1 MTSSPPLP
9 KLSFKATDIQI
20 PFTKYILSN
29 GLRLIVHEDFK
40 APIAAVNVWYHVGSK
55 NEKHGKSGFAH
66 LFEHLMFNGSE
77 NFNTDYFQALE
88 AIGATDMNGTT
99 NNDRTNYFQNV
110 PIGAL
115 EQVLWLESDRMG
127 HLTGAIDQAKL
138 DEQRGVVINEKKQ
151 GENQP
156 YSKEEDLFT
165 EAMFPKGHPYSWT
178 VIGSMED
185 LNGASVDDV
194 HEWFKHYYG
203 AANAVIVI
211 AGAIKAE
218 EALEKVK
225 KYFGHIPCGPTI
237 ARYNINIPIRLGH
250 SRQEYEDHVPEAKVS
265 IAWNVPQW
273 GTKEA
278 AHLDLIAAV
287 LSSGKT
293 SRLYKKLI
301 YDQHL
306 ATSVTAVNYSREI
319 AGNFFIECKVQSG
332 HQPDEIET
340 CIKNILSEFL
350 KTGPLEDELIKV
362 KAQYFAGFIKGVER
376 IGGFG
381 GKSDVLAE
389 SEIFGE
395 RPDFYQTYNEY
406 LEQATVADLK
416 QTANIW
422 LSDGSHTVIAKP
434 FPTYA
439 TEPSSVDRSKLPE
452 LLATPPS
459 SFPAIQKAKL
469 SNGLEVILA
478 QRKDSPTVVL
488 GLMMNGGFSTDKL
501 TGKPGLASIA
511 MNMLDEGTHHLNA
524 LEISEHLSLLGASIQ
539 SMNDMDKS
547 YLTLNTLKQSLEAS
561 LDIYSDILLHPS
573 FPVAD
578 FERIKSLQIA
588 GIQREKTNPIH
599 MALRV
604 MPKFL
609 YGDSHPYS
617 QPLSGSGFE
626 ESVFTI
632 TLEDVRQFYVN
643 WIQPQGATLTI
654 VGDLDMEY
662 LLPLLEKKIGSWQS
676 GPRLNS
682 SIPPPQDQR
691 GGILYL
697 MHKPEIQQSVLM
709 AGYTIDPYGQ
719 ISEIA
724 KEPLMNVLGGDFTS
738 RINLNLREDKHWTY
752 GAGVFVRDTIGSRP
766 FITYTQVQIDKT
778 KESIEEIIKEFN
790 WISGEKPITS
800 EEFEK
805 TKNNQ
810 IMALPGIW
818 ETNAAVY
825 SSLNELIK
833 FGLPDDYWQ
842 HYSANV
848 RALDLDQVRQ
858 LTNQLISSDKLKWFI
873 VSNQEVVL
881 PSLKELGFAQI
892 ILVDADGNQIE
903 QLA

>member
-1 MTSSPPLP
+1 MNIHPPAHKP
-9 KLSFKATDIQI
+9 TFKASDIVI
-20 PFTKYILSN
+20 PYKKYILSN

-55 NEKHGKSGFAH
+55 NEKPGKSGFAH

-77 NFNTDYFQALE
+77 NYNTDYFQALE

-99 NNDRTNYFQNV
+99 NNDRTNYFQNI

-165 EAMFPKGHPYSWT
+165 EAMYPKGHPYSWT

-185 LNGASVDDV
+185 LNGASVEDV
-194 HEWFKHYYG
+194 HEWFKNFYG

-211 AGAIKAE
+211 AGAIPAE

-237 ARYNINIPIRLGH
+237 ARHEVNIPIRTGH
-250 SRQEYEDHVPEAKVS
+250 SRQVYEDHVPEAKVS

-273 GTKEA
+273 GTLEA
-278 AHLDLIAAV
+278 AHLDLIAAI

-301 YDQHL
+301 YDQPL

-319 AGNFFIECKVQSG
+319 SGNFFIECKVRPGQ
-332 HQPDEIET
+332 QPEEIEQT
-340 CIKNILSEFL
+340 IHSILDEFL
-350 KTGPLEDELIKV
+350 LYGPTEEELIKV
-362 KAQYFAGFIKGVER
+362 KSQYFAGFIKGVER

-389 SEIFGE
+389 SEIFGD
-395 RPDFYQTYNEY
+395 RPDFYHTYNEF
-406 LEQATVADLK
+406 LEHTSLADLK
-416 QTANIW
+416 ATANRW
-422 LSDGSHTVIAKP
+422 LKDGSHTVIARP
-434 FPTYA
+434 FPTYSV
-439 TEPSSVDRSKLPE
+439 EPSLVDRKNLPE
-452 LLATPPS
+452 LLPTPPS
-459 SFPAIQKAKL
+459 SFPTLEKSRL
-469 SNGLEVILA
+469 SNGLEVVLA
-478 QRKDSPTVVL
+478 RRPDSPTVVM
-488 GLMMNGGFSTDKL
+488 GLMMPGGFSTDKIS
-501 TGKPGLASIA
+501 GKPGLASIA
-511 MNMLDEGTHHLNA
+511 MNMMDEGTAHLNA

-539 SMNDMDKS
+539 SINDLDRS

-561 LDIYSDILLHPS
+561 LDIFSDILLSPS
-573 FPVAD
+573 FPPSD

-609 YGDSHPYS
+609 YGDAHPYN

-626 ESVFTI
+626 ESVYQI
-632 TLEDVRQFYVN
+632 TLEDVRQFYAN
-643 WIQPQGATLTI
+643 WIQPRHATLAV
-654 VGDLDMEY
+654 VGDLEMDE
-662 LLPLLEKKIGSWQS
+662 LITLLEEKIGGWQS
-676 GPRLNS
+676 HSEINNF
-682 SIPPPQDQR
+682 IPPPHNQD

-709 AGYTIDPYGQ
+709 AGYTIAPYGQ

-724 KEPLMNVLGGDFTS
+724 KEPLMNILGGDFTS

-752 GAGVFVRDTIGSRP
+752 GAGVFVRDTIGARP

-790 WISGEKPITS
+790 WITGDKPITPA
-800 EEFEK
+800 EFEK

-833 FGLPDDYWQ
+833 FGLDDHYWQ
-842 HYSANV
+842 DYSSRV
-848 RALDLDQVRQ
+848 RALDLEQVRQ
-858 LTNQLISSDKLKWFI
+858 LTNELVSADKLKWFI

-881 PSLKELGFAQI
+881 PSLKELGFSKI

>member
-1 MTSSPPLP
+1 MTINPPRKP
-9 KLSFKATDIQI
+9 AFKATDIHI
-20 PFTKYILSN
+20 PFKKYVLSN

-55 NEKHGKSGFAH
+55 NEKEGKSGFAH

-77 NFNTDYFQALE
+77 NYNTDYFQALE

-99 NNDRTNYFQNV
+99 NNDRTNYFQNI

-165 EAMFPKGHPYSWT
+165 EAMYPKGHPYSWT

-185 LNGASVDDV
+185 LNGASVGDV
-194 HEWFKHYYG
+194 HEWFKNYYG
-203 AANAVIVI
+203 AANAVVVI

-225 KYFGHIPCGPTI
+225 QYFGHIPCGPTI
-237 ARYNINIPIRLGH
+237 ARHEVNIPIRTGH
-250 SRQEYEDHVPEAKVS
+250 SRQEYEDHVPEAKIS

-273 GTKEA
+273 GTLEA

-293 SRLYKKLI
+293 SRLYKRLI
-301 YDQHL
+301 YDQPL

-319 AGNFFIECKVQSG
+319 AGNFLIECKVRPGQ
-332 HQPDEIET
+332 HPDEIEQT
-340 CIKNILSEFL
+340 IHSILNEFL
-350 KTGPLEDELIKV
+350 AHGPSEDELLKV
-362 KAQYFAGFIKGVER
+362 KSQYFAAFIKGVER

-389 SEIFGE
+389 SEVFGD
-395 RPDFYQTYNEY
+395 RPDFYHTYNEY
-406 LEQATVADLK
+406 LEHTTLADLK
-416 QTANIW
+416 ATANRW
-422 LSDGSHTVIAKP
+422 LKDGSHTIIAKP
-434 FPTYA
+434 FPVYSV
-439 TEPSSVDRSKLPE
+439 EPSLIDRKNLPA
-452 LLATPPS
+452 LLPTPPS
-459 SFPAIQKAKL
+459 SFPTLQKAKL
-469 SNGLEVILA
+469 NNGLEVVLA
-478 QRKDSPTVVL
+478 KRPDSPTVVM
-488 GLMMNGGFSTDKL
+488 GLMMQGGFSTDKL
-501 TGKPGLASIA
+501 SGKPGLASIA
-511 MNMLDEGTHHLNA
+511 MNMLDEGTANLNA
-524 LEISEHLSLLGASIQ
+524 LEISENLSLLGASIQ
-539 SMNDMDKS
+539 SINDMDRS
-547 YLTLNTLKQSLEAS
+547 YLTLNTLKQSLEPS
-561 LDIYSDILLHPS
+561 LDIFADILLHPS
-573 FPVAD
+573 FPPSD

-609 YGDSHPYS
+609 YGNTHPYS

-626 ESVFTI
+626 ESVHQI
-632 TLEDVRQFYVN
+632 TLEDVRQFYIN
-643 WIQPQGATLTI
+643 WIQPNQATLAV
-654 VGDLDMEY
+654 VGDLDMDD

-676 GPRLNS
+676 ISEVKNF
-682 SIPPPQDQR
+682 IPPPQDQE
-691 GGILYL
+691 GNVLYL

-709 AGYTIDPYGQ
+709 AGYTIAAYGQ

-724 KEPLMNVLGGDFTS
+724 KEPLMNILGGDFTS

-752 GAGVFVRDTIGSRP
+752 GAGVFVRDTIGARP

-790 WISGEKPITS
+790 WITGEKPITAA
-800 EEFEK
+800 EFEK

-833 FGLPDDYWQ
+833 FGLDDNYWKD
-842 HYSANV
+842 YSMRV
-848 RALDLDQVRQ
+848 RELDLDQVHR
-858 LTNQLISSDKLKWFI
+858 LTKELVSAGKLKWFI
-873 VSNQEVVL
+873 VSNKEVVL
-881 PSLKELGFAQI
+881 PALKELGFSQI

-903 QLA
+903 QFA

>member
-1 MTSSPPLP
+1 MTINPPFRRP
-9 KLSFKATDIQI
+9 AFKASDIHI
-20 PFTKYILSN
+20 PFKKYILSN

-55 NEKHGKSGFAH
+55 NEKEGKSGFAH

-77 NFNTDYFQALE
+77 NYNTDYFQALE

-99 NNDRTNYFQNV
+99 NNDRTNYFQNI

-165 EAMFPKGHPYSWT
+165 EAMYPKGHPYSWT

-185 LNGASVDDV
+185 LNGASVEDV
-194 HEWFKHYYG
+194 HEWFKNYYG

-237 ARYNINIPIRLGH
+237 ARHEVNIPMRTGH

-273 GTKEA
+273 GTLEA
-278 AHLDLIAAV
+278 AHLDLIAAI

-293 SRLYKKLI
+293 SRLYKRLI
-301 YDQHL
+301 YDQPL

-319 AGNFFIECKVQSG
+319 AGNFFIECKVRPGQK
-332 HQPDEIET
+332 PDEIEQT
-340 CIKNILSEFL
+340 IHSILTEFL
-350 KTGPLEDELIKV
+350 THGATEEELIKV
-362 KAQYFAGFIKGVER
+362 KSQYFAAFIKGVER

-389 SEIFGE
+389 SEIFGD
-395 RPDFYQTYNEY
+395 RPDFFHTYNEF
-406 LEQATVADLK
+406 LEYTSLADLK
-416 QTANIW
+416 DTANRW
-422 LSDGSHTVIAKP
+422 LKDGSHTVIAKP
-434 FPTYA
+434 FPVYT
-439 TEPSSVDRSKLPE
+439 TEPTQVDRKNMPAPV
-452 LLATPPS
+452 ATPPS
-459 SFPAIQKAKL
+459 EFPNVQKARL
-469 SNGLEVILA
+469 SNGLEVVLA
-478 QRKDSPTVVL
+478 RRPDSPTVVM
-488 GLMMNGGFSTDKL
+488 GLMMHGGFSTDMIS
-501 TGKPGLASIA
+501 GKSGLASIA
-511 MNMLDEGTHHLNA
+511 MNMLDEGTANLNA
-524 LEISEHLSLLGASIQ
+524 LEISENLSLLGASIQ
-539 SMNDMDKS
+539 SINDMDRS
-547 YLTLNTLKQSLEAS
+547 YLTLNTLKQSLEPS
-561 LDIYSDILLHPS
+561 LDIFADILLHPS
-573 FPVAD
+573 FPPSD
-578 FERIKSLQIA
+578 FDRIKSLQIA

-609 YGDSHPYS
+609 YGADHPYN

-626 ESVFTI
+626 ESVNQI
-632 TLEDVRQFYVN
+632 TLEDVRQFYIN
-643 WIQPQGATLTI
+643 WIQPNQATLAV
-654 VGDLDMEY
+654 VGDLEMDD
-662 LLPLLEKKIGSWQS
+662 LLPLLEEKIGSWQS
-676 GPRLNS
+676 SAEVRY
-682 SIPPPQDQR
+682 SIPLPQDQS
-691 GGILYL
+691 GNILYL
-697 MHKPEIQQSVLM
+697 LHKPEIQQSVLM
-709 AGYTIDPYGQ
+709 AGYTIAPYGL

-724 KEPLMNVLGGDFTS
+724 KEPLMNILGGDFTS

-752 GAGVFVRDTIGSRP
+752 GARAFVRDTIGARP

-778 KESIEEIIKEFN
+778 KESIDEIIKEFN
-790 WISGEKPITS
+790 WITGEKPITPA
-800 EEFEK
+800 EFEK

-818 ETNAAVY
+818 ETNAAVFA
-825 SSLNELIK
+825 SLSELIK
-833 FGLPDDYWQ
+833 FNLDDNYWKD
-842 HYSANV
+842 YSMRV
-848 RALDLDQVRQ
+848 RALDLEQVHQ
-858 LTNQLISSDKLKWFI
+858 LTKELVSADKLKWFV
-873 VSNQEVVL
+873 VSNKEVVL
-881 PSLKELGFAQI
+881 PALKELGFSQI
-892 ILVDADGNQIE
+892 ILVDADGNQLE
-903 QLA
+903 QLT